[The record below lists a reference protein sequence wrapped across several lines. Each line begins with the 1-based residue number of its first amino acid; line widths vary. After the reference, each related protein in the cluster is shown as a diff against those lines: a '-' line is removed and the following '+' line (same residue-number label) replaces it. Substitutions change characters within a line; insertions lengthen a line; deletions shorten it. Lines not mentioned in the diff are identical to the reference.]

1 MTKIYHTI
9 YPSVNS
15 GSVGTFVQELEWHPV
30 TPIKTL
36 PPFFGKREFT
46 RFIIAARYRLT
57 NRSRSKISLS
67 TQGKRFINKG
77 LKLIGEI
84 AKRDHSKQ
92 LKNERMNLWD
102 RW

>member
-1 MTKIYHTI
+1 MTKIYHAI

-15 GSVGTFVQELEWHPV
+15 GIVETFVQELDWQQV

-36 PPFFGKREFT
+36 TPFFGKRQFT
-46 RFIIAARYRLT
+46 RFIITTRYKLT

-67 TQGKRFINKG
+67 TQGKRFINQG
-77 LKLIGEI
+77 HKLTGGI